1 MKVGDWVRKAGGDFD
16 VGRVGVI
23 LKIASGN
30 DISIITVYTGNEIK
44 SWAGHLVEVIS
55 AAPLRG

>member
-1 MKVGDWVRKAGGDFD
+1 MKIGDWVRKAGGDFD

-23 LKIASGN
+23 LKIASGD

-55 AAPLRG
+55 AAPLRE